1 MRSTN
6 MCHSLAETPAA
17 RGCPQPPRAR
27 GAGFGY
33 PGQVTDALSYHP
45 EAPGTTA
52 QALPGTF
59 LALEG
64 GDGGGKSTQARLLA
78 QRLEAAGADVV
89 LTREPGGTA
98 LGERIRELLLDPAH
112 GEMDAR
118 AEALLYAAARAA
130 HARQTIRPALA
141 LGAVVI
147 CDRYLDSSAAYQGAG
162 RGLGEQTITDLS
174 RWATRELLPDLTL
187 FLQVPDD
194 DARARLAARGAAP
207 DRLEAEPDAFR
218 SRTAA
223 AFRALAARGG
233 SRQAVDGRGEVAEVA
248 ARIDAV
254 IGEHLPRLGALLT
267 DGTAPEA
274 RA

>member
-1 MRSTN
+1 MP
-6 MCHSLAETPAA
+6 E
-17 RGCPQPPRAR
+17 G
-27 GAGFGY
+27 
-33 PGQVTDALSYHP
+33 PGRFIT
-45 EAPGTTA
+45 
-52 QALPGTF
+52 
-59 LALEG
+59 LEG
-64 GDGGGKSTQARLLA
+64 GEGAGKSTQARLLA

-89 LTREPGGTA
+89 LTREPGGTP
-98 LGERIRELLLDPAH
+98 LGERVRKLLLDPDH

-130 HARQTIRPALA
+130 HAQQTIRPALA
-141 LGAVVI
+141 RGAVVI

-162 RGLGEQTITDLS
+162 RGLGEQTIADLS

-194 DARARLAARGAAP
+194 DARARLAARGEAP

-218 SRTAA
+218 SRTAE

-254 IGEHLPRLGALLT
+254 IGEHLPYLGALLT
-267 DGTAPEA
+267 GTAAPET
-274 RA
+274 RP